1 MVKLEE
7 QAVVLNDIYQQKTV
21 KTYLKPLKI
30 KFITILYLTLYGL
43 KKVTLGICATFNSF

>member
-7 QAVVLNDIYQQKTV
+7 QAVILNDIYQQKNG

-30 KFITILYLTLYGL
+30 KYTSI
-43 KKVTLGICATFNSF
+43 